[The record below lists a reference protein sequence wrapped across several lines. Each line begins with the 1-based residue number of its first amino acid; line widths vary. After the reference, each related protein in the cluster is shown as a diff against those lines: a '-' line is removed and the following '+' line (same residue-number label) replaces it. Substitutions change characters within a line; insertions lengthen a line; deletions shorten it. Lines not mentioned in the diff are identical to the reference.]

1 MAKILGI
8 DTSKWNG
15 FVDWKLAVNNGASFA
30 YIKSSQWDKDPRFS
44 ESWVNSRGVLP
55 RGAYHFL
62 EWGWS
67 EVKQAELMVKI
78 LGNDI
83 GELPPAL
90 DLELDPAP
98 YGLLATQVSTK
109 ARAFCDTVERL
120 TGRIP
125 TIYVGHYFWEQWGSE
140 AERWARYPLWLPWYA
155 PMLYIQLRTG
165 GTGAPKP
172 WTNWTIWQFTSSGKG
187 LSYGTQMERM
197 DENQF
202 YGTEADFKFFA
213 NGATIPTPV
222 PPIEDLYAANSSPRV
237 RSSPNLTSLTN
248 VIGMLTKGNRV
259 VVDIIEGN
267 WAHFIPQ
274 AAFPNGGWVWFSYLT
289 KV

>member
-8 DTSKWNG
+8 DTSKWDG

-44 ESWVNSRGVLP
+44 ESWANSRGVLP

-62 EWGWS
+62 DWGWS

-155 PMLYIQLRTG
+155 PMSYIQLRTG

-172 WTNWTIWQFTSSGKG
+172 WKQWAIWQYSCKG
-187 LSYGTQMERM
+187 PGLAYGCQSLDLDM
-197 DENQF
+197 DEF
-202 YGTEADFKFFA
+202 YGTEAEFA
-213 NGATIPTPV
+213 MFTNGNSMPIPP
-222 PPIEDLYAANSSPRV
+222 PPIKNLYISNASPRV
-237 RSSPNLTSLTN
+237 RSSPDGTSLVN
-248 VIGMLTKGNRV
+248 VIGMLTKGFNV
-259 VVDIIEGN
+259 VVDKNLNG

-274 AAFPNGGWVWFSYLT
+274 AAFPNGGWVWEVYLT